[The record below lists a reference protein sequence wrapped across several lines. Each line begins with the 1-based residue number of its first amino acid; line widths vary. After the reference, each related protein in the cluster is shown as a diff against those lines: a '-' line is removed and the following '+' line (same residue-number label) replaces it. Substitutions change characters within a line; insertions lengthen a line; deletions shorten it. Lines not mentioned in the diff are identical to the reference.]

1 MLDGKNQ
8 VGGVWGKEEDEI
20 IRVGGK

>member
-8 VGGVWGKEEDEI
+8 VGGVWGMEEDEI